1 MMGTNAKT
9 GGHKSVVLRLLI
21 IAVCLYLLMSVGTLY
36 RELETKKAE
45 YAELEA
51 QIKESQLNVDEKN
64 NLLQNGTDREFLE
77 KVLRKNGYSYYND
90 KIFKNSD

>member
-1 MMGTNAKT
+1 MGTNAKA
-9 GGHKSVVLRLLI
+9 GSHKSVVLRLLVV
-21 IAVCLYLLMSVGTLY
+21 AVCLYLLMSLGTLY
-36 RELETKKAE
+36 KELESKRAE

-64 NLLQNGTDREFLE
+64 NLLQNGTDKEFLE

>member
-1 MMGTNAKT
+1 MSTNVKT

-21 IAVCLYLLMSVGTLY
+21 IATCLYLLMSVATLY
-36 RELETKKAE
+36 RELESKRAE

-64 NLLQNGTDREFLE
+64 NLLQNGTDKEFLE